1 MKKIMPFGQAGLSY
15 FCLSLIAG
23 GNNQNVLAKKELL
36 NPARFRIRPVM
47 ESNLKLIISML
58 D

>member
-1 MKKIMPFGQAGLSY
+1 MPFGQAGLSY

-36 NPARFRIRPVM
+36 NPARFRIRSVM
-47 ESNLKLIISML
+47 ESNLKPIISML